1 MALALAFNQERHLVA
16 EEVMALHGVVPSGA
30 RSPLVFRINAPIA
43 HGLIERAL
51 NEVIRRHSALRT
63 AYGPNERYSRDD
75 RWLQLQVFARS
86 GVFVP
91 GLYVQRVLSDVQLT
105 VPVRTVAGT
114 DELTELLR
122 QELATPLDTTSGP
135 PIRATLVDAGSAG
148 TYLVLVLT
156 HHTVDGWS
164 LGVLAREFAAI
175 IEAGA
180 DGTALPR
187 VPMQYH
193 DFAAWQLQQFRDG
206 RFVREERFWH
216 EQWDRLG
223 DAQIAFTD
231 LPFRRRTPVATV
243 TAGTSYERL
252 FFTPQESSQ
261 VSLLVSQLTLTPYAL
276 FRTAMTIAL
285 HYYTGKQRLAVWANF
300 ANRRYPEFM
309 PTLGWY
315 SNTHIVSVELE
326 PDMSCASLCR
336 RVAAGVAQAQ
346 AHEALPL
353 PALWQRLGRSLDR
366 HNTRVNFDVLPR
378 RPQRTSPPRSRSS
391 SFPSLRETW
400 TSTSGCGRT
409 AECSPWSRRSAS
421 DGMSRRP
428 FRRFSPACAAS
439 SPRWPRRRICWYRTA
454 EGSWR
459 WRTTWRSPNAGRGAP
474 HARIHPTTPRRMSA
488 PPRLSNSVADWE
500 RRRLDRTASRNRCTA
515 VCGFS

>member
-43 HGLIERAL
+43 HGPIERAL

-114 DELTELLR
+114 DELTELVR

-135 PIRATLVDAGSAG
+135 PIRATLVDTGSAG

-378 RPQRTSPPRSRSS
+378 RPQRTSPPPVEVVVLPVAPRNMDFDIR
-391 SFPSLRETW
+391 LREDGGVFALVATFSVGRYEPAAVQAFLASMRRIV
-400 TSTSGCGRT
+400 TALAETPDLLVSDCRGLVALEDDLAFAECGSGCAT
-409 AECSPWSRRSAS
+409 CADPPDDSA
-421 DGMSRRP
+421 
-428 FRRFSPACAAS
+428 A
-439 SPRWPRRRICWYRTA
+439 
-454 EGSWR
+454 
-459 WRTTWRSPNAGRGAP
+459 NVGA
-474 HARIHPTTPRRMSA
+474 TSF
-488 PPRLSNSVADWE
+488 VE
-500 RRRLDRTASRNRCTA
+500 
-515 VCGFS
+515 